1 MSLCLTGDIGCYSIG
16 CTVEH
21 VYCESECISVFA
33 CHRPINCKSVEM
45 SLCLTGDIGCSL
57 DRRYV
62 ICYILSIFRD
72 SLHEELTQY
81 WMYSGMSLIW
91 TPLSQSVLNKEV
103 SLIH

>member
-1 MSLCLTGDIGCYSIG
+1 M
-16 CTVEH
+16 CTVRVNVLVCLH
-21 VYCESECISVFA
+21 AIDLLIVSLLRC
-33 CHRPINCKSVEM
+33 M